1 MHADPI
7 KSAWAY
13 PLLGPVYLLTHLS
26 TLTTHLQSLPTPYFK
41 STTLFRTLLKTFILT
56 TTLTALL
63 ILTLFKLTDN
73 ILFLIARNFGPLG
86 ILARNGWLRNVVA
99 LVGLA
104 AQGALIAGRVV
115 EYGVGKG
122 AKRVGWGVLMERMDL
137 KDTVSDMISGDTAGE
152 GLTKPVGIL
161 KEEATALGEGVGKVI
176 EDPSATAK
184 SAEKTL
190 EKTYQERGISWTAKK
205 LVSIPV
211 ASLPAVGPV
220 LYAALNS
227 GDLGRGYV
235 EGYAKN
241 VGVEKE
247 AQEGVKAFGLAAGIL
262 HTLPVV
268 GPVFYFS
275 NFVGGA
281 LWIADLKA
289 NKEKQK

>member
-1 MHADPI
+1 MAPDPI

-13 PLLGPVYLLTHLS
+13 PLLGPVHLLTHLS
-26 TLTTHLQSLPTPYFK
+26 TLTTHLQAIPTSYFK

-56 TTLTALL
+56 TTVTTLL

-73 ILFLIARNFGPLG
+73 ILFLIGRNFGPLG
-86 ILARNGWLRNVVA
+86 ILARNGCLRNVVA

-115 EYGVGKG
+115 EYGVGQG

-137 KDTVSDMISGDTAGE
+137 KNTVPEMISGDAAAGG
-152 GLTKPVGIL
+152 GLTQPIKGG
-161 KEEATALGEGVGKVI
+161 ATALGGSVEKVVQ
-176 EDPSATAK
+176 DPSAAAK
-184 SAEKTL
+184 SAEKSL
-190 EKTYQERGISWTAKK
+190 EKKTHKEKGISWTVKK

-211 ASLPAVGPV
+211 ASLPVIGPV
-220 LYAALNS
+220 VYAVMNS
-227 GDLGRGYV
+227 EDLGWGYV
-235 EGYAKN
+235 GEYAKN
-241 VGVEKE
+241 VGMEKD

-262 HTLPVV
+262 HALPVV

-289 NKEKQK
+289 HKEKQTK